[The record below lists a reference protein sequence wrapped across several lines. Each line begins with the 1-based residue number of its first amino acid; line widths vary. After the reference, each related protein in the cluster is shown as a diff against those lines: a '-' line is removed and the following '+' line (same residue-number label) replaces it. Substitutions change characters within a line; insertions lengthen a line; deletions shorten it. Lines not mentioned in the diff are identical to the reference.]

1 MDIDRMRYIIDT
13 SSLLSLVRYYEPFD
27 SGNEILI
34 PHIEELFKNKLVLL
48 KAIKEEAERV
58 AQGKIIQKLPFLN
71 KIQPEKDIDIIT
83 EKQHRRI
90 DDKWCVKRQ
99 REEINNDGYSIKKS
113 EEFKKGDFQLILFAL
128 AKKEKNNIVT
138 IVTEEST
145 RLNDRKLFKKI
156 PMICQS
162 ELIRCITLPA
172 MLKKLNLNI
181 TYTWL
186 PVVRDD

>member
-58 AQGKIIQKLPFLN
+58 AQGKVIQKLPFLSTVSTEGNIDVTREQHEKIDNNWSVRQQKN
-71 KIQPEKDIDIIT
+71 KLNRDEYNEQKNKEI
-83 EKQHRRI
+83 
-90 DDKWCVKRQ
+90 KR
-99 REEINNDGYSIKKS
+99 
-113 EEFKKGDFQLILFAL
+113 GDFQLILFAL

-138 IVTEEST
+138 IVTEESA
-145 RLNDRKLFKKI
+145 RLNDQKLFKKI
-156 PMICQS
+156 PMICKF
-162 ELIRCITLPA
+162 EVIPCITLPT

-181 TYTWL
+181 TYTW
-186 PVVRDD
+186 